1 MKKNNVLFVLIFIL
15 SMSLSAQENFNKQ
28 IDDIVEKNYFISSYF
43 DVLKTQNRDSIR
55 KLGDIFNDITY
66 EEPEG
71 WVTRKWYDES
81 VFSFDKLELVYDLSE
96 TRFDN
101 LFSIGSTTLT
111 VLDFKK
117 YDSYSVLTLQ
127 HGSPYNYEFDGC
139 TLLNWG
145 QVRKQESTNITYE
158 GRGGITW
165 EEYSND
171 FIFEEDGDYL
181 LVYFDK
187 EKKIP
192 FATFASMNNETEVQ
206 FKNLIY
212 YNTCDFSRVTWPRHA
227 DGSCDY
233 DGSKTIAAVQ
243 TAKATPSTNV
253 VQNKT
258 MTVSENLKLRS
269 GEATSTQVLT
279 VMQAGTKVKI
289 LELGK
294 PETIDGIS
302 SNWVKV
308 EVLPGAKDR
317 DGRAIRAG
325 TVGWCYGGYLK

>member
-1 MKKNNVLFVLIFIL
+1 
-15 SMSLSAQENFNKQ
+15 MSLSAQENFNKQ

-192 FATFASMNNETEVQ
+192 FATFASMNDETEVQ

-233 DGSKTIAAVQ
+233 DDEIKPPKVQ
-243 TAKATPSTNV
+243 LSDNDSVSEEEEETATPSDTL
-253 VQNKT
+253 
-258 MTVSENLKLRS
+258 SEN
-269 GEATSTQVLT
+269 EEDIETVEETVLS
-279 VMQAGTKVKI
+279 AKK
-289 LELGK
+289 
-294 PETIDGIS
+294 S
-302 SNWVKV
+302 SSLPFVIIV
-308 EVLPGAKDR
+308 ASAVIMLLFIVIVLIVRK
-317 DGRAIRAG
+317 
-325 TVGWCYGGYLK
+325 KKKQ

>member
-1 MKKNNVLFVLIFIL
+1 
-15 SMSLSAQENFNKQ
+15 MSLSAQENFNKQ

-81 VFSFDKLELVYDLSE
+81 VFSFDKLELLYDLSE

-192 FATFASMNNETEVQ
+192 FATFASMNDETEVQ

-233 DGSKTIAAVQ
+233 DDEIKPPKVQ
-243 TAKATPSTNV
+243 LSDNDSVSEEEEETATPSDTL
-253 VQNKT
+253 
-258 MTVSENLKLRS
+258 SEN
-269 GEATSTQVLT
+269 EEDIETVEETVLS
-279 VMQAGTKVKI
+279 AKK
-289 LELGK
+289 
-294 PETIDGIS
+294 S
-302 SNWVKV
+302 SSLPFVIIV
-308 EVLPGAKDR
+308 ASAVIMLLFIVIVLIVRK
-317 DGRAIRAG
+317 
-325 TVGWCYGGYLK
+325 KKKQ

>member
-1 MKKNNVLFVLIFIL
+1 
-15 SMSLSAQENFNKQ
+15 MSLSAQENFNKQ

-81 VFSFDKLELVYDLSE
+81 VFSFDKFELVYDLSE

-145 QVRKQESTNITYE
+145 QVRKQDSTNITYG

-192 FATFASMNNETEVQ
+192 FATFASMNGETEVQ

-212 YNTCDFSRVTWPRHA
+212 YNTCDLSRVTWPRHA

-233 DGSKTIAAVQ
+233 DDEIKPPKVQ
-243 TAKATPSTNV
+243 LSDNDFVAEEEESATPSEQLSEDEKDV
-253 VQNKT
+253 KT
-258 MTVSENLKLRS
+258 VEETVPS
-269 GEATSTQVLT
+269 
-279 VMQAGTKVKI
+279 VKKSSFLLLVIIVASAIIMLLFIVII
-289 LELGK
+289 LIVRK
-294 PETIDGIS
+294 
-302 SNWVKV
+302 K
-308 EVLPGAKDR
+308 K
-317 DGRAIRAG
+317 
-325 TVGWCYGGYLK
+325 K

>member
-1 MKKNNVLFVLIFIL
+1 
-15 SMSLSAQENFNKQ
+15 MSLSAQENFNKQ

-127 HGSPYNYEFDGC
+127 HGSPYNYEFDGY

-181 LVYFDK
+181 LVFFDK

-192 FATFASMNNETEVQ
+192 FATFASMNDETEVQ

-212 YNTCDFSRVTWPRHA
+212 YNTCDLSRVTWPRHA

-233 DGSKTIAAVQ
+233 DDEIKPPKVQ
-243 TAKATPSTNV
+243 LSDNDSVSEEEEETATPSDTL
-253 VQNKT
+253 
-258 MTVSENLKLRS
+258 SEN
-269 GEATSTQVLT
+269 EEDIETVEETVLS
-279 VMQAGTKVKI
+279 AKK
-289 LELGK
+289 
-294 PETIDGIS
+294 S
-302 SNWVKV
+302 SSLPFVIIV
-308 EVLPGAKDR
+308 ASAVIMLLFIVIVLIVRK
-317 DGRAIRAG
+317 
-325 TVGWCYGGYLK
+325 KKKQ

>member
-165 EEYSND
+165 KEYSND

-192 FATFASMNNETEVQ
+192 FATFASMNDETEVQ

-227 DGSCDY
+227 DGTCDY
-233 DGSKTIAAVQ
+233 DDEIKPPKVQ
-243 TAKATPSTNV
+243 LSDNDSVSEEEEETATPSDTL
-253 VQNKT
+253 
-258 MTVSENLKLRS
+258 SEN
-269 GEATSTQVLT
+269 EEDIETVLS
-279 VMQAGTKVKI
+279 AKK
-289 LELGK
+289 
-294 PETIDGIS
+294 S
-302 SNWVKV
+302 SSLPFVIIV
-308 EVLPGAKDR
+308 ASAVIMLLFIVIVLIVRK
-317 DGRAIRAG
+317 
-325 TVGWCYGGYLK
+325 KKKQ

>member
-1 MKKNNVLFVLIFIL
+1 
-15 SMSLSAQENFNKQ
+15 MSLSAQENFNKQ

-192 FATFASMNNETEVQ
+192 FATFASMNDETEVQ

-233 DGSKTIAAVQ
+233 DDEIKPPMVQ
-243 TAKATPSTNV
+243 LSDNDSVSEEEEETATPSDTL
-253 VQNKT
+253 
-258 MTVSENLKLRS
+258 SEN
-269 GEATSTQVLT
+269 EEDIETVEETVLS
-279 VMQAGTKVKI
+279 AKK
-289 LELGK
+289 
-294 PETIDGIS
+294 S
-302 SNWVKV
+302 SSLPFVIIV
-308 EVLPGAKDR
+308 ASAVIMLLFIVIVLIVRK
-317 DGRAIRAG
+317 
-325 TVGWCYGGYLK
+325 KKKQ

>member
-1 MKKNNVLFVLIFIL
+1 
-15 SMSLSAQENFNKQ
+15 MSLSAQENFNKQ

-165 EEYSND
+165 KEYSND

-192 FATFASMNNETEVQ
+192 FATFASMNDETEVQ

-227 DGSCDY
+227 DGTCDY
-233 DGSKTIAAVQ
+233 DDEIKPPKVQ
-243 TAKATPSTNV
+243 LSDNDSVSEEEEETATPSDTL
-253 VQNKT
+253 
-258 MTVSENLKLRS
+258 SEN
-269 GEATSTQVLT
+269 EEDIETVLS
-279 VMQAGTKVKI
+279 AKK
-289 LELGK
+289 
-294 PETIDGIS
+294 S
-302 SNWVKV
+302 SSLPFVIIV
-308 EVLPGAKDR
+308 ASAVIMLLFIVIVLIVRK
-317 DGRAIRAG
+317 
-325 TVGWCYGGYLK
+325 KKKQ

>member
-1 MKKNNVLFVLIFIL
+1 
-15 SMSLSAQENFNKQ
+15 MSLSAQENFNKQ

-165 EEYSND
+165 KEYSND

-192 FATFASMNNETEVQ
+192 FATFASMNDETEVQ

-227 DGSCDY
+227 DGTCDY
-233 DGSKTIAAVQ
+233 DDEIKPPKVQ
-243 TAKATPSTNV
+243 LSDNDSVSEEEEETATPSDTL
-253 VQNKT
+253 
-258 MTVSENLKLRS
+258 SENEEDIETVLSAKKSSSRKNA
-269 GEATSTQVLT
+269 ETST
-279 VMQAGTKVKI
+279 
-289 LELGK
+289 
-294 PETIDGIS
+294 
-302 SNWVKV
+302 
-308 EVLPGAKDR
+308 
-317 DGRAIRAG
+317 
-325 TVGWCYGGYLK
+325 